1 MIIFDYLSITT
12 VRGKKSRFQQLWM
25 YKIFKHRQ
33 LSCIPCLGE
42 THTKLQWYSIFPSL
56 FFLLLLLQSNFFP
69 LLLLHQTSV
78 KQSCY
83 RWCINTLRA
92 GLRYIRTS
100 ISALKTAVFSC
111 LTNALAP
118 PPIAL
123 KRIGPS
129 SRLHSKNFFVWWYGF
144 FVTDVTSEVVLRSFW
159 FMLPGLGHNR

>member
-1 MIIFDYLSITT
+1 
-12 VRGKKSRFQQLWM
+12 
-25 YKIFKHRQ
+25 
-33 LSCIPCLGE
+33 
-42 THTKLQWYSIFPSL
+42 
-56 FFLLLLLQSNFFP
+56 
-69 LLLLHQTSV
+69 
-78 KQSCY
+78 
-83 RWCINTLRA
+83 LRA

-123 KRIGPS
+123 KRAVQELKWIGPS

-144 FVTDVTSEVVLRSFW
+144 FVTDVTSEVVLRSLW